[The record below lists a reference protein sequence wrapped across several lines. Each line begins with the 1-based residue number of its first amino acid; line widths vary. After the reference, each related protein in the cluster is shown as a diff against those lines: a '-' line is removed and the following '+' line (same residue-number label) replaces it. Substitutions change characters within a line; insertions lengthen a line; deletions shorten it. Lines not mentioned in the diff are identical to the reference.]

1 MSIDPRLGRVGSST
15 HGKGLNV
22 QDITVLKQ
30 ALPYIQRFKGTTF
43 VVKFGGEAMVDP
55 EVLDRLIG
63 DVTLLHLVG
72 VKVVVVHGGGKQIT
86 DLADQMGIES
96 RFVGGRRVTDKALLD
111 ALKMVLAGKMS
122 IEILSMLKKHG
133 VKAMGV
139 SGVAAGVIEA
149 RRRPPTRV
157 SGSGDEVVD
166 FGEVGD
172 IERIDTR
179 LIRLLLSEGYLPV
192 LSPLGADA
200 EGNVLNINADTVAA
214 HVAAELNAEKLV
226 LMTTTPGVMMDLK
239 DSTSLISRLTAAQ
252 AREAIEKRIVQGGMI
267 PKVEEALHALERG
280 CGQVHILSAI
290 EPHQILLEAF
300 TESGCGT
307 MIVP

>member
-1 MSIDPRLGRVGSST
+1 L
-15 HGKGLNV
+15 

-43 VVKFGGEAMVDP
+43 VVKFGGETMVDP
-55 EVLDRLIG
+55 DVLDRLIG

-72 VKVVVVHGGGKQIT
+72 VRMVLVHGGGKQIT
-86 DLADQMGIES
+86 EMADLLGVPS
-96 RFVGGRRVTDKALLD
+96 RFVGGRRVTDKGLLD

-122 IEILSMLKKHG
+122 IEILSALKRHG

-149 RRRPPTRV
+149 RRRPPSKV

-172 IERIDTR
+172 IERIDTK
-179 LIRLLLSEGYLPV
+179 LLRLLLDEGYLPV

-200 EGNVLNINADTVAA
+200 VGNVLNINADTVAA
-214 HVAAELNAEKLV
+214 RVAAELNAEKLV
-226 LMTTTPGVMMDLK
+226 LMTATPGVMLDIN
-239 DSTSLISRLTAAQ
+239 DSTSLISRLTASQ
-252 AREAIEKRIVQGGMI
+252 AREAIEKKIVDGGMI
-267 PKVEEALHALERG
+267 PKVEEAVYAIERG
-280 CGQVHILSAI
+280 CGQVHILSAL
-290 EPHQILLEAF
+290 EAHQLLLEVF